1 MIDNR
6 KLWKTVKTMLSNK
19 LVSNEDFELVENKKI
34 ITNDKEMVQLKHN

>member
-1 MIDNR
+1 
-6 KLWKTVKTMLSNK
+6 MLSNK